1 VIQLGAHSGQ
11 ADLERLQD
19 ALDPPSRIAA
29 YQLSGLVARTETALV
44 YVASGGVFADEEE
57 GILKLTSR
65 DYAPLLERELAIL
78 VRCEQAEVDGV
89 IRPRNAAALRLR
101 MGRSAGLTAVAVAL
115 PFCSGGNLVNVI
127 AGRSS
132 HGLGSGFALDVGAY
146 VGSALRGLLAL
157 PHPVVHGD
165 VRPENVLLPS
175 PESDLAQLTLID
187 FDAARELTTALPGVV
202 SDRESASALA
212 GDVRGFGELL
222 YQSATGSELP
232 DRAKLST
239 GNPAFDAVVLKCLSS
254 TPDIDDSYVCL
265 ADEAL
270 WRDMQKAIDAESA
283 RPRRSTSLWRRVLGQ

>member
-1 VIQLGAHSGQ
+1 
-11 ADLERLQD
+11 
-19 ALDPPSRIAA
+19 
-29 YQLSGLVARTETALV
+29 
-44 YVASGGVFADEEE
+44 
-57 GILKLTSR
+57 
-65 DYAPLLERELAIL
+65 
-78 VRCEQAEVDGV
+78 
-89 IRPRNAAALRLR
+89 
-101 MGRSAGLTAVAVAL
+101 
-115 PFCSGGNLVNVI
+115 
-127 AGRSS
+127 
-132 HGLGSGFALDVGAY
+132 
-146 VGSALRGLLAL
+146 
-157 PHPVVHGD
+157 VVHGD

-175 PESDLAQLTLID
+175 PESGLAQLTLID

-232 DRAKLST
+232 HRPTLST

-283 RPRRSTSLWRRVLGQ
+283 SPRRSASLWRRVLGQ